1 MAIGSGLGSSAG
13 FSPESAWGTY
23 VAPTRFARV
32 RSSSAQK
39 TATRVQGEGIQAGS
53 FGMASAQFVETV
65 TGGSGQLSLDI
76 QSKGMGVLFQTL
88 MGTSIT
94 PVQQAATT
102 AYLQT
107 HTLADTYGKSMSVQV
122 GLPQRGGTVTPA
134 TLVGTKVTQA
144 ALTCAVD
151 GLLQG
156 TFDLDA
162 KSYENTTSLASVSYG
177 SGVNVFHG
185 AQMTVKL
192 GTYGSE
198 AAVSGVKSVNLTI
211 ARPHDASGYYA
222 GASTAGTKSEPVL
235 NGATAITGSITV
247 DFINTVDFH
256 ARVRDNTS
264 TSLVLTWVGPL
275 IASTYYETFSVTIPT
290 VVFPSPESFN
300 AADRNVLSHSFNF
313 EARYD
318 GSNAM
323 CTVAI
328 TSAEST
334 I

>member
-13 FSPESAWGTY
+13 FSPETSWGTY
-23 VAPTRFARV
+23 VAPTRFVRA

-39 TATRVQGEGIQAGS
+39 TATRQQGEGIQAGS
-53 FGMASAQFVETV
+53 FGSPLSQYVETV

-88 MGTSIT
+88 MGTAIT
-94 PVQQAATT
+94 PVQQGTST

-107 HTLADTYGKSMSVQV
+107 HVLADPYGKSMSVQV
-122 GLPQRGGTVTPA
+122 GLPQRGGTITPA
-134 TLVGTKVTQA
+134 TLVGAKVTQA

-156 TFDLDA
+156 TFDFDA
-162 KSYENTTSLASVSYG
+162 KSYENTTTLASVSYG
-177 SGVNVFHG
+177 TGVNVFHG
-185 AQMTVKL
+185 AQMSVKL

-198 AAVSGVKSVNLTI
+198 AAVSGVKSVNVTI
-211 ARPHDASGYYA
+211 ARPHDSSAYYA
-222 GASTAGTKSEPVL
+222 GATGVKAEPVL
-235 NGATAITGSITV
+235 NAVTAITGSITV
-247 DFINTVDFH
+247 DFIDTATFH
-256 ARVRDNTS
+256 ARVRDSSS
-264 TSLVLTWVGPL
+264 TSLVLTWVGPV
-275 IASTYYETFSVTIPT
+275 IASTYYETFTVTIPA

-318 GSNAM
+318 GTNAM

-328 TSAEST
+328 TSAETT

>member
-13 FSPESAWGTY
+13 FSPETSWGTY
-23 VAPTRFARV
+23 VAPTRFVRA

-39 TATRVQGEGIQAGS
+39 TATRQQGEGIQAGS
-53 FGMASAQFVETV
+53 FGSPLSQYVETV
-65 TGGSGQLSLDI
+65 TSGSGQLSLDI

-94 PVQQAATT
+94 PVQQGTST

-107 HTLADTYGKSMSVQV
+107 HVLADPYGKSMSVQV
-122 GLPQRGGTVTPA
+122 GLPQRGGTITPA
-134 TLVGTKVTQA
+134 TLVGAKVTQA

-177 SGVNVFHG
+177 TGVNVFHG
-185 AQMTVKL
+185 AQMSVKL

-198 AAVSGVKSVNLTI
+198 AAVSGVKSVNVTI
-211 ARPHDASGYYA
+211 ARPHDSSAYYA
-222 GASTAGTKSEPVL
+222 GATGVKAEPVL
-235 NGATAITGSITV
+235 NAVTAITGSITV
-247 DFINTVDFH
+247 DFINTTDFH

-275 IASTYYETFSVTIPT
+275 IASTYYETFTVTVPT
-290 VVFPSPESFN
+290 VVWPSPESFN

-318 GSNAM
+318 GTNAM

-328 TSAEST
+328 TSAETT

>member
-1 MAIGSGLGSSAG
+1 MAIGSGLSSSAG
-13 FSPESAWGTY
+13 FSPEVTVGTY
-23 VAPTRFARV
+23 VAPTRFVRA

-39 TATRVQGEGIQAGS
+39 TATRVQGEGIQSGS
-53 FGMASAQFVETV
+53 FGMSSAQYVETV

-88 MGTSIT
+88 MGSAIT
-94 PVQQAATT
+94 PVQQGATT

-107 HTLADTYGKSMSVQV
+107 HTLADTFGKSMSVQV
-122 GLPQRGGTVTPA
+122 GLPQRGGTITPA

-162 KSYENTTSLASVSYG
+162 KSYENTTTLASVSYG
-177 SGVNVFHG
+177 TGVNVVHG
-185 AQMTVKL
+185 AQMSVKL

-211 ARPHDASGYYA
+211 ARPHDTSAYYA
-222 GASTAGTKSEPVL
+222 GATGVRAEPVL
-235 NGATAITGSITV
+235 NAATAITGSITV
-247 DFINTVDFH
+247 DFINTTDFH
-256 ARVRDNTS
+256 ARVRDSSS

-275 IASTYYETFSVTIPT
+275 IASTYYETFTVTVPT
-290 VVFPSPESFN
+290 VVWPSPESFN

-313 EARYD
+313 EWRND
-318 GSNAM
+318 GTNLPK
-323 CTVAI
+323 VEI
-328 TSAEST
+328 TSAETT